1 MDYQEALEIME
12 ETVAHRVQQLE
23 TRAETE
29 DYTFE
34 ARMAMKR
41 LAQSIHDAFNK
52 IRNG

>member
-1 MDYQEALEIME
+1 MDYQEALKLME

-29 DYTFE
+29 ATFE

-41 LAQSIHDAFNK
+41 RAQQIHDAFNK